1 MRLIFCGVRGSTPAP
16 GADFLRYGGHTSCVA
31 LAHDGGVP
39 DLVLDGGTGLRH
51 LSGLLD
57 EPFRGTVLL
66 GHLHWDHVQG
76 LPFFGA
82 ARRPGAALDI
92 RIPAQ
97 RSDPAGVLGGSMG
110 PPHFPIR
117 PTDLDGWSVGD
128 LEPGEHEL
136 DGWSVTALDIPHGGG
151 RTFGFRVTDATAT
164 VAYLSDHCPTQLGE
178 GPDRT
183 GVYHEAAM
191 VLADGVDLLIHDAHL
206 TAAQL
211 PNRAF
216 LGHAAA
222 EYAVALGERA
232 GARRVALYH
241 HDPARTDD
249 EVDAV
254 ARTVADGASVDVF
267 PAAQG
272 QILDL

>member
-1 MRLIFCGVRGSTPAP
+1 MRLTFCGVRGSTPAP

-31 LAHDGGVP
+31 LAHDGEVP
-39 DLVLDGGTGLRH
+39 DLVFDGGTGLRH

-57 EPFRGTVLL
+57 APFRGTLLL

-82 ARRPGAALDI
+82 ARRHGTALDI

-97 RSDPAGVLGGSMG
+97 GPDPAAVLGQGMG
-110 PPHFPIR
+110 PPHFPVR
-117 PTDLDGWSVGD
+117 PTELEGWSVGD
-128 LEPGEHEL
+128 LEAGEHEIG
-136 DGWSVTALDIPHGGG
+136 GWTVTALDIPHGGG
-151 RTFGFRVTDATAT
+151 RTFGFRVSDGRTT
-164 VAYLSDHCPTQLGE
+164 VAYLSDHCPTQLGL
-178 GPDRT
+178 GPD
-183 GVYHEAAM
+183 GIGEYHEAAM
-191 VLADGVDLLIHDAHL
+191 ALTAGVDLLIHDAHL

-211 PNRAF
+211 RERAF

-232 GARRVALYH
+232 GARRVALFH

-249 EVDAV
+249 EVDALTAGV
-254 ARTVADGASVDVF
+254 SSKAVDVF
-267 PAAQG
+267 AAVQG
-272 QILDL
+272 ETLDV